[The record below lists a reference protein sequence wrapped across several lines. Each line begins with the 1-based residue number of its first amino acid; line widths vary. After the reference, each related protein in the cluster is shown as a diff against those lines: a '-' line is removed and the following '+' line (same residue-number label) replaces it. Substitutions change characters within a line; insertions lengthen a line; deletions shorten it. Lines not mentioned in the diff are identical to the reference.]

1 MSMIFGLC
9 FAWRPTIVLKTAHIV
24 VGKRRIDVT
33 TFMRKIPHNLRRK
46 SPVLQRLLR
55 YKCGDLQNAVQ
66 HAVQHAT
73 LGPGKA
79 LCYMDITYTCH
90 TWVKSPEKI
99 YRHVYAFNGVS
110 SRIQYPP
117 TYKDPPPANSIKS
130 ATLIYRN
137 SASTTSLSVKDRL
150 VPLGGQMGD
159 FHRHSEYQLK
169 KKVLELVLEP
179 DISSLV
185 HENPS
190 HMSSSND
197 SLKSMTSSQT
207 MSVRLV
213 FEKPDQRSK
222 VVRLD
227 YASTP

>member
-1 MSMIFGLC
+1 MFGLC
-9 FAWRPTIVLKTAHIV
+9 FAWRSTIVLKTAHIV

-33 TFMRKIPHNLRRK
+33 TFLHKIPHNLRRK

-66 HAVQHAT
+66 HAMQQAT

-79 LCYMDITYTCH
+79 PVCYMDITYTCP
-90 TWVKSPEKI
+90 TWGKCSEKI
-99 YRHVYAFNGVS
+99 YRHVYAFDGVS

-117 TYKDPPPANSIKS
+117 IYKEPPRANCIKS
-130 ATLIYRN
+130 ATLIFRN

-150 VPLGGQMGD
+150 LPLGGQMGD

-169 KKVLELVLEP
+169 KKVLEVVLEP

-190 HMSSSND
+190 AYSSND
-197 SLKSMTSSQT
+197 SLKSMASSQT

-213 FEKPDQRSK
+213 FDRPDRRSK

-227 YASTP
+227 YDSTH